1 MKEKYNILDE
11 EMSNFF
17 IEIFKV
23 IDDGYFDVVYDWWS
37 FVGLLFFIG
46 IVVIIIGKYKFFI
59 FLLLCV
65 RCFNVCWLF
74 CV

>member
-23 IDDGYFDVVYDWWS
+23 IDDGYFDVVYD
-37 FVGLLFFIG
+37 
-46 IVVIIIGKYKFFI
+46 
-59 FLLLCV
+59 
-65 RCFNVCWLF
+65 
-74 CV
+74 